1 MSNPRSDAVTLCS
14 QIISTTCPK
23 NCAPTIIAGR
33 KKLYIANAD
42 FPSDAFSPAL
52 KTRRHVLLARPWQ
65 RSTSALRTVQK
76 NAHRFPIKATA
87 NIRFPISQES
97 RKVRRFRSDYVSR
110 TVTSPPSS
118 HCLETTHAHAQCGM
132 LSHAPCPEA
141 AFMLPKCLCRFTQC
155 ARKSVSREGL

>member
-52 KTRRHVLLARPWQ
+52 KIRRHVLLARPVAKKYVG
-65 RSTSALRTVQK
+65 SENGPEKRT
-76 NAHRFPIKATA
+76 
-87 NIRFPISQES
+87 
-97 RKVRRFRSDYVSR
+97 
-110 TVTSPPSS
+110 
-118 HCLETTHAHAQCGM
+118 
-132 LSHAPCPEA
+132 
-141 AFMLPKCLCRFTQC
+141 
-155 ARKSVSREGL
+155 